1 MEVRL
6 EDGEGRERLEDVVL
20 ETVCEASD
28 LPGEGWL
35 QLSLFFSWKKLNL
48 INNFFTN
55 NKLYVY

>member
-35 QLSLFFSWKKLNL
+35 QLSLFFSWKK
-48 INNFFTN
+48 I
-55 NKLYVY
+55 KSDK